1 MGLEGFMGDKVE
13 WRIHAIIGILMVGV
27 TFTDVSPAG
36 PWNDPTFTS
45 GTIGLVGLILLYMAW
60 FRLTFNQ
67 TGLVPV
73 VDKWH
78 DPQKSSIR
86 VMVTGLVLMGL
97 AFGVGRIE
105 FFPAPAGLIVSL
117 VGLLVLLNGV
127 YVWMISAGPL
137 SEEEE

>member
-1 MGLEGFMGDKVE
+1 
-13 WRIHAIIGILMVGV
+13 
-27 TFTDVSPAG
+27 
-36 PWNDPTFTS
+36 
-45 GTIGLVGLILLYMAW
+45 
-60 FRLTFNQ
+60 
-67 TGLVPV
+67 
-73 VDKWH
+73 
-78 DPQKSSIR
+78 
-86 VMVTGLVLMGL
+86 MVTGLVLMGL

>member
-1 MGLEGFMGDKVE
+1 
-13 WRIHAIIGILMVGV
+13 MVGV
-27 TFTDVSPAG
+27 TFTDISPAG